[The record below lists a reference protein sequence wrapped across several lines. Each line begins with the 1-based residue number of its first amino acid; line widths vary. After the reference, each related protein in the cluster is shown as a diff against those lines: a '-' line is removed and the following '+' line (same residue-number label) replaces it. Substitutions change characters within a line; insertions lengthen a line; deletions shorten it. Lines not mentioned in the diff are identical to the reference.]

1 VLEIGEN
8 VEEEPPELH
17 AAAVVAGPV
26 RVGAVVAVEQHLRLL
41 VLAENDALLLRG
53 FRDPEE
59 PIL

>member
-1 VLEIGEN
+1 
-8 VEEEPPELH
+8 
-17 AAAVVAGPV
+17 V